1 MIEIALTGISSLT
14 ENTARVKSSIISSNP
29 NCMSMR
35 CGVMN
40 LKGTPFTFSSFDNH
54 FVSFGCNI
62 IATIAETDDEIVG
75 CKSHC
80 NTSLINEAR
89 KGSGFNHCTSSIP
102 FGLQA
107 FNVDFASTDIKVLEG
122 CNYAF
127 LVASLWCWIGTYIN
141 GPMIGVRCSFP
152 LIIDE
157 ISFSY

>member
-1 MIEIALTGISSLT
+1 MIEITFTGTSDLT
-14 ENTARVKSSIISSNP
+14 ENTIRVKISVISSNP

-62 IATIAETDDEIVG
+62 IATIAEPDDEIVG

-89 KGSGFNHCTSSIP
+89 NSGSGFNHCTSSIP

-127 LVASLWCWIGTYIN
+127 LLV
-141 GPMIGVRCSFP
+141 VQRC
-152 LIIDE
+152 
-157 ISFSY
+157 